1 MTRILSTKKL
11 SKALKNKLS
20 DAKIELVEKNFIQT
34 KSIDFWQRVKI
45 RIYFA
50 IFGTISQF

>member
-1 MTRILSTKKL
+1 MKDMKEYEDFFKTDEFKKMT
-11 SKALKNKLS
+11 
-20 DAKIELVEKNFIQT
+20 
-34 KSIDFWQRVKI
+34 FWQRVKI